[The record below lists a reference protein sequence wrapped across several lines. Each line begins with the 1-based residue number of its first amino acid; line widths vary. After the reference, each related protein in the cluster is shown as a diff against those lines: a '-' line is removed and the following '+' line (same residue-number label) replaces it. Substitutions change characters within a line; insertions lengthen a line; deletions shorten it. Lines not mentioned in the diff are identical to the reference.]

1 MSLEITGKVIDILP
15 EQSGTSRNGD
25 WRKQEFIL
33 EIPGTY
39 PKQVCVVQWG
49 DNIDKFGIAE
59 GETITAHIDLQ
70 SREYN
75 GRWYTDVKAWRVA
88 RPGESGAAP
97 PAPDGEP
104 WPESS
109 SEGDGTGDDEG
120 DGLPF

>member
-1 MSLEITGKVIDILP
+1 
-15 EQSGTSRNGD
+15 
-25 WRKQEFIL
+25 
-33 EIPGTY
+33 
-39 PKQVCVVQWG
+39 VCVVQWG
-49 DNIDKFGIAE
+49 DNIDKFGITE

-75 GRWYTDVKAWRVA
+75 GRWYTDVKAWRVE
-88 RPGESGAAP
+88 RPDESSAAP

-104 WPESS
+104 WPEPS